1 MTRTFRLA
9 FKAVIILIAALAA
22 VLIAS
27 IILWMI
33 GADVGAT
40 FYTICIV
47 PLTNTL
53 HITEVLIRAIPLCII
68 ALGITVAYRSGIIN
82 IGGEGQMAIGILA
95 FTGVA
100 LAFPSVPRPLLLP
113 IALFAAVI
121 GGGLWGFIPGILK
134 ARLNVSELLS
144 TVMLNY
150 IAAQFYSLCLRT
162 IYLDP
167 AEQGLGAAGT
177 PQSMR
182 LTENVWLGR
191 ISGRLHYGLL
201 FALVLAALIFFL
213 MWKTTLGFRMRASG
227 SEARAA
233 RYGGINV
240 AFYVTLAMIISGTW
254 AATTI
259 NQANVTF
266 DYEMLPFPS
275 YDGRPVYL
283 STCPDTCYAI
293 SASASPEKQEASR
306 RFLEFLLSSEALG
319 KWLQTDLSPN
329 MAVEADYN
337 VECFSVINDMLSE
350 GAMVMLPSVL
360 QPAGFRV
367 DWQVAVQQLFIDHD
381 IDAFLAK
388 SDELTVDYYN

>member
-240 AFYVTLAMIISGTW
+240 AFYVTLAMIISGAFSGLAGGIEIAGVHRRAIEGVTNNYGFSGVVV
-254 AATTI
+254 ALFGGLHPFGIIPASFFFGLLIYGATLAPSKVGVP
-259 NQANVTF
+259 ANIVQVMQGVIIIVIVTAQ
-266 DYEMLPFPS
+266 M
-275 YDGRPVYL
+275 VL
-283 STCPDTCYAI
+283 SNAYFQDRVWRKI
-293 SASASPEKQEASR
+293 SSLRKKEA
-306 RFLEFLLSSEALG
+306 
-319 KWLQTDLSPN
+319 
-329 MAVEADYN
+329 
-337 VECFSVINDMLSE
+337 
-350 GAMVMLPSVL
+350 
-360 QPAGFRV
+360 
-367 DWQVAVQQLFIDHD
+367 
-381 IDAFLAK
+381 
-388 SDELTVDYYN
+388 

>member
-1 MTRTFRLA
+1 MTRSFRIA
-9 FKAVIILIAALAA
+9 FKVAVMLIAAVSA

-40 FYTICIV
+40 FYTICVV
-47 PLTNTL
+47 PLTNSL
-53 HITEVLIRAIPLCII
+53 HLTEVLIRAIPLCVI

-82 IGGEGQMAIGILA
+82 IGAEGQMSIGILA

-100 LAFPSVPRPLLLP
+100 LAFPDVPRPLLLP
-113 IALFAAVI
+113 TAFIAAVI

-182 LTENVWLGR
+182 LSENVWLDR
-191 ISGRLHYGLL
+191 ISGRLHYGIVI
-201 FALVLAALIFFL
+201 ALVLAVLIYFL
-213 MWKTTLGFRMRASG
+213 VWKTTIGFRMRASG

-240 AFYVTLAMIISGTW
+240 AFYVTLAMIISGAFSGLAGGIEIAGVHRRAIEGVTNNYGFSGVVV
-254 AATTI
+254 ALFGGLHPFGILPASFFFGLLIYGATLAPSKVGVP
-259 NQANVTF
+259 ANIVQVMQGVIIIVIVTAQ
-266 DYEMLPFPS
+266 MVLS
-275 YDGRPVYL
+275 NAYL
-283 STCPDTCYAI
+283 QDRI
-293 SASASPEKQEASR
+293 WRRLQGMRKKEA
-306 RFLEFLLSSEALG
+306 
-319 KWLQTDLSPN
+319 
-329 MAVEADYN
+329 
-337 VECFSVINDMLSE
+337 
-350 GAMVMLPSVL
+350 
-360 QPAGFRV
+360 
-367 DWQVAVQQLFIDHD
+367 
-381 IDAFLAK
+381 
-388 SDELTVDYYN
+388 

>member
-1 MTRTFRLA
+1 MTRTFKIA
-9 FKAVIILIAALAA
+9 FKAVIILIAAIAA

-27 IILWMI
+27 VILWMI

-47 PLTNTL
+47 PLTNKL
-53 HITEVLIRAIPLCII
+53 HLSEVLIRAIPLCII

-82 IGGEGQMAIGILA
+82 IGAEGQMAVGILA

-113 IALFAAVI
+113 LALLAAVI

-134 ARLNVSELLS
+134 AKLNVSELLS

-191 ISGRLHYGLL
+191 MSGRLHYGLII
-201 FALVLAALIFFL
+201 ALVLAAVIYFL
-213 MWKTTLGFRMRASG
+213 MWKTTIGFRMRASG
-227 SEARAA
+227 AEARAA

-240 AFYVTLAMIISGTW
+240 AFYVTLAMVISGAFSGLAGGIEIAGVHRRAIEGVTNNYGFSGVVV
-254 AATTI
+254 ALFGGLHPFGIIPASFFFGLLIYGAT
-259 NQANVTF
+259 
-266 DYEMLPFPS
+266 
-275 YDGRPVYL
+275 
-283 STCPDTCYAI
+283 
-293 SASASPEKQEASR
+293 
-306 RFLEFLLSSEALG
+306 
-319 KWLQTDLSPN
+319 LSPSKVGVPAN
-329 MAVEADYN
+329 IVQVMQGVIIIVIVTAQMVLSNTYFQDRVWRKISQLRKKEA
-337 VECFSVINDMLSE
+337 
-350 GAMVMLPSVL
+350 
-360 QPAGFRV
+360 
-367 DWQVAVQQLFIDHD
+367 
-381 IDAFLAK
+381 
-388 SDELTVDYYN
+388 

>member
-1 MTRTFRLA
+1 MTRTFKIA
-9 FKAVIILIAALAA
+9 FKAVIILIAAIAA

-27 IILWMI
+27 VILWMI

-47 PLTNTL
+47 PLTNKL
-53 HITEVLIRAIPLCII
+53 HLSEVLIRAIPLCII

-82 IGGEGQMAIGILA
+82 IGAEGQMAVGILA

-100 LAFPSVPRPLLLP
+100 LAFPSVPCPLLLP
-113 IALFAAVI
+113 LALLAAVI

-134 ARLNVSELLS
+134 AKLNVSELLS

-191 ISGRLHYGLL
+191 MSGRLHYGLII
-201 FALVLAALIFFL
+201 ALVLAAVIYFL
-213 MWKTTLGFRMRASG
+213 MWKTTIGFRMRASG
-227 SEARAA
+227 AEARAA

-240 AFYVTLAMIISGTW
+240 AFYVTLAMVISGAFSGLAGGIEIAGVHRRAIEGVTNNYGFSGVVV
-254 AATTI
+254 ALFGGLHPFGIIPASFFFGLLIYGAT
-259 NQANVTF
+259 
-266 DYEMLPFPS
+266 
-275 YDGRPVYL
+275 
-283 STCPDTCYAI
+283 
-293 SASASPEKQEASR
+293 
-306 RFLEFLLSSEALG
+306 
-319 KWLQTDLSPN
+319 LSPSKVGVPAN
-329 MAVEADYN
+329 IVQVMQGVIIIVIVTAQMVLSNTYFQDRVWRKISQLRKKEA
-337 VECFSVINDMLSE
+337 
-350 GAMVMLPSVL
+350 
-360 QPAGFRV
+360 
-367 DWQVAVQQLFIDHD
+367 
-381 IDAFLAK
+381 
-388 SDELTVDYYN
+388 